1 MGALGRWSAVSGQRS
16 AGLGGVRRAWAG
28 LGVRRSAGGGISLKC
43 RSSCGLGHFGRC
55 FRSAGSGTSGVKCA
69 RGGSAALVVSVGRP
83 PCVLARFALCARCG
97 VLPPRRLVCL
107 PLRAPC
113 RPSLPSLRLSTAPP
127 SLPSLRL
134 STAPPSLPSLRSP
147 SEPPL
152 CPSPS
157 HSQALAIAKNPH
169 SSRSRCRGLD
179 V

>member
-127 SLPSLRL
+127 SLPSLR
-134 STAPPSLPSLRSP
+134 SP